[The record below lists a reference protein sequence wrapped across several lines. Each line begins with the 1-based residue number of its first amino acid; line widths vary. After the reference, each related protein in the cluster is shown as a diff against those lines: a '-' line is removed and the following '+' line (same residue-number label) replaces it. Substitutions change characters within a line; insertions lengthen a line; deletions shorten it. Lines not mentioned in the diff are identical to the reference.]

1 MGDKTHNSKG
11 NRKFQAKTM
20 AVIWYSARK
29 RLAIRGTTS
38 GDLSETMSDV
48 ENPDLQE
55 NTRLP
60 EHR

>member
-29 RLAIRGTTS
+29 RLDKS
-38 GDLSETMSDV
+38 
-48 ENPDLQE
+48 N
-55 NTRLP
+55 
-60 EHR
+60 